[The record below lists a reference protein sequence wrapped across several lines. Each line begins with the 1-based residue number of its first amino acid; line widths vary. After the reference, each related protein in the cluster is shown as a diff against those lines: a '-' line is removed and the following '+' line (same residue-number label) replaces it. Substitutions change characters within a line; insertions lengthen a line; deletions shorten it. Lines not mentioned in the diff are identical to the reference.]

1 MMLSETTIKEAINRV
16 PYIHYLSRFY
26 FPKGKEEYIKIKDE
40 VLNEEIQIQIHYTST
55 AVIFL
60 LPRIH
65 QNPEESVKLRLRQIS
80 ASLFPFL
87 EKEIKKNPSF
97 RLKLLVKQTEFVH
110 YPSISE
116 LNEKKKHTPSLW
128 TLCQEYDY
136 WRFQLFLIIISTCF
150 VEFVIASFLIFQY
163 FDVTNYLFISFVSLI
178 SSLILLFP
186 IMYLFYLRGS
196 LKEPV
201 NEYKKIRKIKKLTHS
216 KMPY

>member
-1 MMLSETTIKEAINRV
+1 
-16 PYIHYLSRFY
+16 
-26 FPKGKEEYIKIKDE
+26 
-40 VLNEEIQIQIHYTST
+40 
-55 AVIFL
+55 L
-60 LPRIH
+60 L
-65 QNPEESVKLRLRQIS
+65 LLQIS

-110 YPSISE
+110 YPSTPE
-116 LNEKKKHTPSLW
+116 WNEEKKHSPSLW

-136 WRFQLFLIIISTCF
+136 WGFQMFLIIISTCF
-150 VEFVIASFLIFQY
+150 VEFVIASFLIFNY

-178 SSLILLFP
+178 LSLILLFP

-201 NEYKKIRKIKKLTHS
+201 NEYKKIRKIQKLAQ
-216 KMPY
+216 